1 MLLVMGLACFLAW
14 QVKHDDN
21 PDGERNDQR
30 NSSVNSN
37 SAPSS
42 SAMQQLAN
50 QQTTISQQQQQQQ
63 QQQGQAPQLPPLPQG
78 TQLQSPSNP
87 ITANGTAH
95 HYQLPSLQA
104 HFHGG
109 PLINNNCLPPNQ
121 PITMAVKQQ
130 NGFAPAINPNLYY
143 KNPNQMHQQMPGV
156 YVQLGP
162 AVPPRYSQ
170 ANSYS

>member
-14 QVKHDDN
+14 QVRQDEN
-21 PDGERNDQR
+21 PDDERNDQR

-63 QQQGQAPQLPPLPQG
+63 NQSAPQLPPLPAGQ
-78 TQLQSPSNP
+78 QLQSPQNP
-87 ITANGTAH
+87 IAANGH
-95 HYQLPSLQA
+95 HYQQPSLQA
-104 HFHGG
+104 HFQGG
-109 PLINNNCLPPNQ
+109 QLINNNCLPPPNQ

-130 NGFAPAINPNLYY
+130 NGFQPALNANMYF
-143 KNPNQMHQQMPGV
+143 KNQMHQQMPGV

-170 ANSYS
+170 ANGYS